1 MPGEELG
8 YWTTYCFLMNSVI
21 GAGVLAIPQ
30 AFQVAGVLPCTFILV
45 CIGCL
50 GWLMAREILA
60 ITEKLALTKAP
71 LTEPLLASPAQQW
84 DLPEIVRELLGK
96 Q

>member
-1 MPGEELG
+1 MRGGELG

-30 AFQVAGVLPCTFILV
+30 AFQVAGVLPCSFILICV
-45 CIGCL
+45 GSL

-60 ITEKLALTKAP
+60 ITDKLTLTRSKLA
-71 LTEPLLASPAQQW
+71 EPLLSPLSQQW
-84 DLPEIVRELLGK
+84 DLPEIVRELLGRE
-96 Q
+96 

>member
-1 MPGEELG
+1 MKGGELG

-30 AFQVAGVLPCTFILV
+30 AFQVAGVLPCSFILV
-45 CIGCL
+45 CVGIL

-60 ITEKLALTKAP
+60 ITDKLTRTRTHLAD
-71 LTEPLLASPAQQW
+71 PLLTSLSPQW
-84 DLPEIVRELLGK
+84 DLPEIVRELLGRE
-96 Q
+96 